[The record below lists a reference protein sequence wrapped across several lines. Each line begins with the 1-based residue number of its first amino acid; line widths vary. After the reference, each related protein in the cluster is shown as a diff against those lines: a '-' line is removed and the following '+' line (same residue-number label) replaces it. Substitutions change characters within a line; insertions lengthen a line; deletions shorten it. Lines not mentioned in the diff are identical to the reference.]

1 MAFEPPVSSSSGYEL
16 GTFTRPGEK
25 TAGFATIAIAVPSW
39 RGAWVTE
46 PFAQIEIDDGT
57 VTAAVAGDSSALRR
71 LLQACAPRLREHF
84 AGRIGRHFQAVLS
97 VEDVLQVTYME
108 ACLQIGRFRPSGN
121 DAFFAWLRQIAENN
135 LRDAVRELE
144 ADKRPDR
151 RRQIHAGS
159 AEDSCANLLLSLSA
173 SGTTPT
179 QGARRI
185 EAKEL
190 LEEAL
195 ANIPPDYAQAVRLY
209 DLEGR
214 AIDEVAGAFD
224 PPRTR
229 GAVHMLRMRALEAL
243 RVLLGDPN
251 RILSTRA

>member
-1 MAFEPPVSSSSGYEL
+1 M
-16 GTFTRPGEK
+16 
-25 TAGFATIAIAVPSW
+25 
-39 RGAWVTE
+39 TE
-46 PFAQIEIDDGT
+46 SFAQIEIEDGT
-57 VTAAVAGDSSALRR
+57 IAAAVAGDSSALRR

-84 AGRIGRHFQAVLS
+84 AGRIGRRFQAALS

-108 ACLQIGRFRPSGN
+108 ACLQIGRFRPTSG

-151 RRQIHAGS
+151 RRQVQAS
-159 AEDSCANLLLSLSA
+159 AEDSCANFLLSLSA
-173 SGTTPT
+173 SGTSPT
-179 QGARRI
+179 QGARRM

-190 LEEAL
+190 VEAAL
-195 ANIPPDYAQAVRLY
+195 ANIPPDYATAVRLY
-209 DLEGR
+209 DLDGK

-243 RVLLGDPN
+243 RLLLGDPN

>member
-1 MAFEPPVSSSSGYEL
+1 MSI
-16 GTFTRPGEK
+16 R
-25 TAGFATIAIAVPSW
+25 VPSW
-39 RGAWVTE
+39 RCAWVTDQ
-46 PFAQIEIDDGT
+46 FAQIEIGDGT
-57 VTAAVAGDSSALRR
+57 ITAAVAGDSNALRR
-71 LLQACAPRLREHF
+71 LLQACSPRLRQHF
-84 AGRIGRHFQAVLS
+84 EGRIGRTFQAVLS

-108 ACLQIGRFRPSGN
+108 TCLRIGIFRPTSD
-121 DAFFAWLRQIAENN
+121 DAFFAWLRQIAEHN

-151 RRQIHAGS
+151 RRQVHAAS
-159 AEDSCANLLLSLSA
+159 AEESCANFLSSLSA
-173 SGTTPT
+173 SGTSPT
-179 QGARRI
+179 QGARRM

-190 LEEAL
+190 LEAAL
-195 ANIPPDYAQAVRLY
+195 ANIPPDYAKAVRLY

-214 AIDEVAGAFD
+214 SIDEVAGAFD

-243 RVLLGDPN
+243 RILLGDPD